1 MNLDAAIRNALNKG
15 IMSNAMYSLSSEYGR
30 SHELHAVHRDIK
42 KAENMVGGPVIKS
55 PITNFCNKGKSI
67 PWAGNVSF
75 ISSHTPNVQIY
86 NRLQGGNL

>member
-42 KAENMVGGPVIKS
+42 KAENMMGGTVIKVPS
-55 PITNFCNKGKSI
+55 PTSEKGKSI

-75 ISSHTPNVQIY
+75 ISSHTPNIQIY

>member
-1 MNLDAAIRNALNKG
+1 MNLDASIRNALNKG

-42 KAENMVGGPVIKS
+42 KAENMMGGPVIKVPS
-55 PITNFCNKGKSI
+55 PTSEKGKSI

-75 ISSHTPNVQIY
+75 ISSHTPNIQIY